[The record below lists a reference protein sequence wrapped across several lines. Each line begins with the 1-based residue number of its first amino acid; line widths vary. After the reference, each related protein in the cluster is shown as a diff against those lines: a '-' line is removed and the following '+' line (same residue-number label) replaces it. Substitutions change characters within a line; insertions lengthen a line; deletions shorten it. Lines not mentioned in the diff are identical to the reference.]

1 MTASIIT
8 LDSRQLQLEEPMYFN
23 LEMDGDRVA
32 TVDVVAGQSH
42 RGLETLVLKRNFY
55 QNITLLERL
64 CSLCS
69 NSHPSTFCMALE
81 EIAGIAI
88 PERAEYLRVIAD
100 EIKRI
105 ASHLFNCALLAHIAG
120 RDALFKEI
128 MELREIMQDTKEAIY
143 GNRMDLAANCLGG
156 VRYDPSP
163 EALSYLKGQMEK
175 MKQPLETL
183 LSLFGSDAGLRARME
198 GVGVL
203 SPEQAKAC
211 GVVGPV
217 ARACGIGY
225 DTRRKSPYFAYPD
238 LPFEVVVEEGGD
250 VRARALV
257 RLREARES
265 VGIIERCVERM
276 PGGPVAPEVLPE
288 VPAGEAIAKSE
299 APRGELLYYLVT
311 DGSQLPV
318 RLKWRVPSFMNWDA
332 LGFMLRGER
341 LADIPLIVNSID
353 PCISCTD
360 R

>member
-1 MTASIIT
+1 MTTTIT
-8 LDSRQLQLEEPMYFN
+8 LDARQLQLEEPMYFN
-23 LEMDGDRVA
+23 VELEGDRVA
-32 TVDVVAGQSH
+32 RVDVLAGQSH
-42 RGLETLVLKRNFY
+42 RGLEYLVLKRNFY
-55 QNITLLERL
+55 QNVTLLERL

-69 NSHPSTFCMALE
+69 NSHPVTFCMALE
-81 EIAGIAI
+81 EVAGIAV
-88 PERAEYLRVIAD
+88 PERGEYLRVIAD

-105 ASHLFNCALLAHIAG
+105 ASHLFNCALVAHIAG
-120 RDALFKEI
+120 RNALFKEI
-128 MELREIMQDTKEAIY
+128 MELREVMQDTKEALY

-156 VRYDPSP
+156 VRRDLPP
-163 EALSYLKGQMEK
+163 EALAYLAAQMDVMKG
-175 MKQPLETL
+175 PLDRLAATFTTDPELT
-183 LSLFGSDAGLRARME
+183 SRME

-203 SPEQAKAC
+203 TTAQARAC

-217 ARACGIGY
+217 ARASGIGY
-225 DTRRKSPYFAYPD
+225 DVRRKSPYAAYPQ

-265 VGIIERCVERM
+265 VGIIEACAERM
-276 PGGPVAPEVLPE
+276 PDGPVCAELLPE
-288 VPAGEAIAKSE
+288 IPAGEAIAKSE

-332 LGFMLRGER
+332 LGFMLKGER
-341 LADIPLIVNSID
+341 VADIPLIVNSID